1 MSGPKRELFP
11 GFHQSLATAVMAW
24 HRAKANL
31 MEATMG
37 VKEAE
42 RQLRLLSVDPNQSW
56 ALDEAMNATEVFRC
70 ARDGCD
76 RPSIPT
82 WSNKSRVYCPEHEAE
97 ESESKVVVKAIDLPK
112 KEAASDDHP
121 F

>member
-11 GFHQSLATAVMAW
+11 GFHQSLANAVMAW

-56 ALDEAMNATEVFRC
+56 ALDEAMNSTEVFRC

-82 WSNKSRVYCPEHEAE
+82 WSNKSRVYCPEHETE
-97 ESESKVVVKAIDLPK
+97 EAESKVVVKAIDLPK